1 MKTSHI
7 THHRRDSY
15 WSNSGNHKMYEW
27 MNEKRRVWCQPP
39 IIMDIWWVA
48 AVVATATANIC
59 GCRLPMAATAQRRQK
74 KSTTQK
80 SKGMWKEG
88 MPANRNHGT
97 HTHTLAV
104 VEKCHGFL
112 ICEVLQGNQHNSVDV
127 KGCANIFSMCKSSFN
142 GVTLEKHC
150 RNIEFRVHCRLMSC
164 HKSNKIKPYC
174 RCAFANCG

>member
-1 MKTSHI
+1 
-7 THHRRDSY
+7 
-15 WSNSGNHKMYEW
+15 
-27 MNEKRRVWCQPP
+27 MNERKASCV
-39 IIMDIWWVA
+39 MSA
-48 AVVATATANIC
+48 ADYYGYLMSGGGGGDCNRKHL
-59 GCRLPMAATAQRRQK
+59 RLPIANGCHCTAQRRQK
-74 KSTTQK
+74 KAPHK

-88 MPANRNHGT
+88 MPTNRNHGT

>member
-7 THHRRDSY
+7 TEETPIEATAATI
-15 WSNSGNHKMYEW
+15 KC
-27 MNEKRRVWCQPP
+27 MNEWTKSVVCDVSRRLLWIFDEWRRRWRLQPQTFAVADCQWLPLHNEDKKKHHTNRKECERKACPP
-39 IIMDIWWVA
+39 IAI
-48 AVVATATANIC
+48 TA
-59 GCRLPMAATAQRRQK
+59 
-74 KSTTQK
+74 
-80 SKGMWKEG
+80 
-88 MPANRNHGT
+88 